1 MDKLL
6 KFPKYFLL
14 LAVLFVGCNSEN
26 VGDCFQ
32 AKGSI
37 MQSIFTVPSFDQ
49 IQIEGNVSLFIEQGA
64 TQEVSIETG
73 ENLLPDVFVEVVD
86 GTLIIRDTNSCNFVR
101 EYGSTIARITT
112 PNITRIQ
119 NASSYDVVGVG
130 ELSFNSLLLVSN
142 TSGGLADPRKGGDF
156 YLDINTTELR
166 VSANGQSA
174 FYLSGNVQTANINF
188 ADENP
193 RFEGATLRV
202 DDLTIFQ
209 RSANK
214 MIVFPVNS
222 ISGRIVG
229 TGDVIA
235 KNTPPIVEVEES
247 FTGQLIFE
255 D

>member
-6 KFPKYFLL
+6 KFPKCFLL
-14 LAVLFVGCNSEN
+14 LTVLFVGCNSEN
-26 VGDCFQ
+26 LGDCFQ
-32 AKGSI
+32 AEGS
-37 MQSIFTVPSFDQ
+37 TVQTIITTPSFDK
-49 IQIEGNVSLFIEQGA
+49 IQIEGEVSLFIKQGEI
-64 TQEVSIETG
+64 QEVSIETG

-86 GTLIIRDTNSCNFVR
+86 GTLIIRDTNNCNFVR
-101 EYGSTIARITT
+101 DYGSTIARITT
-112 PNITRIQ
+112 PNLTSIR
-119 NASSYDVVGVG
+119 NASSYDIEGIG
-130 ELSFNSLLLVSN
+130 QLAFDSLLLVSN
-142 TSGGLADPRKGGDF
+142 TSGGLADPKKGGDF
-156 YLDINTTELR
+156 YLNISTTELR

-174 FYLSGNVQTANINF
+174 FYISGNAQTANISF

-193 RFEGATLRV
+193 RFEGANLRV

-222 ISGRIVG
+222 IMGRIVG

-235 KNTPPIVEVEES
+235 KNTPPIIEVEES